1 MGGSVAI
8 LGAAALADALAQ
20 HPTDIQAA
28 FRLYDESFR
37 PTVEAIQTQAVE
49 FRLEMFLPRSE
60 EALQDRN
67 ARLSIR

>member
-8 LGAAALADALAQ
+8 LGAAALADALAK
-20 HPTDIQAA
+20 HPEDLTAA

-37 PTVEAIQTQAVE
+37 PIAEAIQTQAVE
-49 FRLEMFLPRSE
+49 FGLEMFLPRTE
-60 EALQDRN
+60 EAVQERN